1 MDRAQV
7 LQVKPGS
14 DAASLHLGK
23 WYCTGKDYGRTRYL
37 QRNGDWG
44 DAAFYFNSESEVKST
59 LTRNHPSA
67 TVSHEEPQES
77 FTPSRHESH
86 DDDDSS
92 NSFGLGS
99 IGGLLDTGGSLFS
112 GGGGDFGGGGAGG
125 DW

>member
-1 MDRAQV
+1 MDRAQI
-7 LQVKPGS
+7 LQVKPG
-14 DAASLHLGK
+14 DNAASLHLGK
-23 WYCTGKDYGRTRYL
+23 WFCTSKDYSKTRYL

-44 DAAFYFNSESEVKST
+44 DVVFYFNSESEVRST

-67 TVSHEEPQES
+67 TISHEESQGS
-77 FTPSRHESH
+77 FNSRKSSSD

-92 NSFGLGS
+92 SILGLGS
-99 IGGLLDTGGSLFS
+99 IGGLLDTGGSPFG

>member
-1 MDRAQV
+1 MDQV
-7 LQVKPGS
+7 QILQVKPG
-14 DAASLHLGK
+14 DAANLYLGK
-23 WYCTGKDYGRTRYL
+23 WYCTRKDCGKTCFL

-44 DAAFYFNSESEVKST
+44 DTVFYFNSESEVKST

-67 TVSHEEPQES
+67 TISHDKPRES

-86 DDDDSS
+86 DDDSS
-92 NSFGLGS
+92 SSFGLGS
-99 IGGLLDTGGSLFS
+99 IGGLGDGGLFS

>member
-1 MDRAQV
+1 MDLAQV

-23 WYCTGKDYGRTRYL
+23 WYCTGKDYGKTRYL

-44 DAAFYFNSESEVKST
+44 DVVFYFNSESEAKST

-67 TVSHEEPQES
+67 TVSHDEPQES
-77 FTPSRHESH
+77 FTSSHHESH

-92 NSFGLGS
+92 SSFGLGS
-99 IGGLLDTGGSLFS
+99 IGGLVGGGGLFS

>member
-1 MDRAQV
+1 MDQIQV

-23 WYCTGKDYGRTRYL
+23 WYCTSKDCGRIRYL

-44 DAAFYFNSESEVKST
+44 DATFYFNSESEVKST
-59 LTRNHPSA
+59 LARNHPSM
-67 TVSHEEPQES
+67 TISREQPHES
-77 FTPSRHESH
+77 FTATRRESH
-86 DDDDSS
+86 DDDSS
-92 NSFGLGS
+92 STFGLGS
-99 IGGLLDTGGSLFS
+99 IGSLLDTGGNPFG